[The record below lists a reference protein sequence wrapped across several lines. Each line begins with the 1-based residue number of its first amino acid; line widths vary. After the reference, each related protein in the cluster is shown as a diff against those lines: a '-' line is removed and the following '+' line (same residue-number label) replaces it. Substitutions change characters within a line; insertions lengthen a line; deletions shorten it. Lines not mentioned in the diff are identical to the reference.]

1 MEGVLGFF
9 GRILCVMEREGNE
22 GVTPPQ
28 LTPGA
33 FSVRKT
39 PQGLGEVTTPTIL
52 VEEAGHPEGEISVA
66 SVK

>member
-1 MEGVLGFF
+1 
-9 GRILCVMEREGNE
+9 MEREGNE

-52 VEEAGHPEGEISVA
+52 VEEAGHPEGQISVA